1 MFTMSD
7 FFDLFGP
14 RVFVVSDSV
23 FQDYQKTVKN
33 QKIKKLD
40 EEIQYYEKRVEAL
53 KKERESLDA

>member
-1 MFTMSD
+1 MSD

-14 RVFVVSDSV
+14 RVYVVPDSV

-33 QKIKKLD
+33 EKIKKLD

-53 KKERESLDA
+53 KKERASIET

>member
-1 MFTMSD
+1 MSD

-14 RVFVVSDSV
+14 RVYVVPDSV

-40 EEIQYYEKRVEAL
+40 EEIQYYEKRVKAL